1 MIENKPHKMSS
12 MVVGEGT
19 IQVISVTKDSDTTGN
34 VCQPLIKSL
43 LSYLWVAFCGS
54 SLIASPA

>member
-19 IQVISVTKDSDTTGN
+19 IQVISVAKDRATQQAMFVSH
-34 VCQPLIKSL
+34 SL
-43 LSYLWVAFCGS
+43 RVFSATCE
-54 SLIASPA
+54 